1 MLLLTGDRRTSV
13 ESLARRL
20 QLPDWQ
26 AECTPRQKLEVLAD
40 LQQQGKSVLMIG
52 DGINDAPVLAAAQ
65 VSIAIGSGSDI
76 ARASGDMVLLVESLR
91 PVMSGLDLSRRCMA
105 IIRQNL
111 AWALIYN
118 VIALPLAIAGLVTP
132 WLAGLGMA
140 GSSLLVVANA
150 LRLARPSAI
159 SEES

>member
-1 MLLLTGDRRTSV
+1 MAG
-13 ESLARRL
+13 RL
-20 QLPDWQ
+20 QLDGWQ
-26 AECTPRQKLEVLAD
+26 AERTPQQKLEVLAN
-40 LQQQGKSVLMIG
+40 LQQQGKTVLMIG

-76 ARASGDMVLLVESLR
+76 ARASGDMVLLAESLR
-91 PVMSGLDLSRRCMA
+91 PVMHGLDISRRCMS

-118 VIALPLAIAGLVTP
+118 VVALPLALAGLITP

-150 LRLARPSAI
+150 LRLARAPVLAV
-159 SEES
+159 EN